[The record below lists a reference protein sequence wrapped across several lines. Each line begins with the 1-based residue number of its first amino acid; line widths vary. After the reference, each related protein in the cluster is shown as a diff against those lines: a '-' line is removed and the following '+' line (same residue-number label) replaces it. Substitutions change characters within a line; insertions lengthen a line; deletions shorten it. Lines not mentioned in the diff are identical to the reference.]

1 MRSSLETFK
10 ASVVVIVAVN
20 AIVFVFDHVR
30 SKLDWWFYPGVMLLA
45 LGAFCLQRF
54 VRILVA
60 SHEPP
65 P

>member
-1 MRSSLETFK
+1 MKSSLETFK
-10 ASVVVIVAVN
+10 ASVVVVVAVN